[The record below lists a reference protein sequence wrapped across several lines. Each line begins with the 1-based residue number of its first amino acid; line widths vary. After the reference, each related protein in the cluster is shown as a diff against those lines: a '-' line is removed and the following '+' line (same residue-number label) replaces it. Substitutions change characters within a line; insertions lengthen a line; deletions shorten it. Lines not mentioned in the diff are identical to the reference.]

1 MNADFYLRLAL
12 AALVIVGI
20 WNAFAPDMILG
31 WVGNWLEKHAPN
43 LGKPLGLCPPCM
55 ASIHGSWVWF
65 ITGGEWPG
73 VFIFVLA
80 LSGLM
85 KLTAHN
91 LLKNDG

>member
-1 MNADFYLRLAL
+1 MTADFYIRLAL

-31 WVGNWLEKHAPN
+31 KVGNWLEKHPWI
-43 LGKPLGLCPPCM
+43 GKPMGLCPPCM
-55 ASIHGSWVWF
+55 ASIWGTMIWF
-65 ITGGEWPG
+65 VTGGEWQG
-73 VFIFVLA
+73 IFVFVLA

-85 KLTAHN
+85 KLIAHN